1 MTYKQWYQEYLRL
14 YKRKLAEKTRESY
27 TRLDALISP
36 IIGEKELEAITPDD
50 IQAAIISAEETAGGR
65 QAQLVYTLLHAVFR
79 RAVRSKHL
87 RENPVEA
94 VDKPEHEGKQG
105 RAIEGADWQR
115 LAPIISGDVA
125 FALMAFAG
133 LRRGE
138 TLALR
143 RADVDFSAGMI
154 HVCRQRVR
162 VGGQLVTA
170 PPKSAAGTRDVPIA
184 PELEP
189 ILREAVRF
197 LLPNAL
203 IVPIAPETLAHK
215 WRDAQRKAAIV
226 EPYRLHDLRHTYAT
240 RLVLAGVNIRVLQ
253 YAIGHASYQLTMQTY
268 THIGA
273 SAAKSELSRV
283 YASLH

>member
-36 IIGEKELEAITPDD
+36 VIDEKELEAITPDD
-50 IQAAIISAEETAGGR
+50 IQAAIISAEETAGIR
-65 QAQLVYTLLHAVFR
+65 QAQLAFTLLHAVFR

-143 RADVDFSAGMI
+143 RADVDFSAGVL

-170 PPKSAAGTRDVPIA
+170 PPKSSAGIRDVPIS

-189 ILREAVRF
+189 ILRAAVRF
-197 LLPNAL
+197 LLPSAL
-203 IVPIAPETLAHK
+203 LVPIAPETLARR
-215 WRDAQRKAAIV
+215 WRAAQIAAGIQQT
-226 EPYRLHDLRHTYAT
+226 YRLHDLRHTYAT
-240 RLVLAGVNIRVLQ
+240 RLVLAGVNLRVLQ
-253 YAIGHASYQLTMQTY
+253 YTIGHADYQLTLKTY
-268 THIGA
+268 THINPF
-273 SAAKSELSRV
+273 SAKTELSRV
-283 YASLH
+283 YALLH

>member
-1 MTYKQWYQEYLRL
+1 MSL
-14 YKRKLAEKTRESY
+14 YKRRLSDKTRESY
-27 TRLDALISP
+27 ARLDQLINP
-36 IIGEKELEAITPDD
+36 IIGAKPLEAITPDD
-50 IQAAIISAEETAGGR
+50 IQAALVAAEDQAGSR
-65 QAQLVYTLLHAVFR
+65 QAQLVYTLLHAAFR
-79 RAVRSKHL
+79 RAVRSGHI
-87 RENPVEA
+87 RQSPVEA
-94 VDKPEHEGKQG
+94 VDKPEHETQQG
-105 RAIEGADWQR
+105 RAIEGGDWER
-115 LAPIISGDVA
+115 LSPLIVGNVA

-143 RADVDFSAGMI
+143 RCDIDLQTGVI

-162 VGGQLVTA
+162 VHGQLVTA
-170 PPKSAAGTRDVPIA
+170 PPKSSAGIRDVPIS

-197 LLPNAL
+197 LLPNGL
-203 IVPIAPETLAHK
+203 LVPIAPETLAHK
-215 WRDAQRKAAIV
+215 WRDAQCKAGITS
-226 EPYRLHDLRHTYAT
+226 PYRLHDLRHTYAT

>member
-1 MTYKQWYQEYLRL
+1 MNYAQWYQTYMSL
-14 YKRKLAEKTRESY
+14 YKRRLSDKTRESY
-27 TRLDALISP
+27 ARLDQLVNP
-36 IIGEKELEAITPDD
+36 IIGAKPLEAITPDD
-50 IQAAIISAEETAGGR
+50 IQAALVAAEDQAGSR

-94 VDKPEHEGKQG
+94 VDKPDHEGKQG
-105 RAIEGADWQR
+105 RAIEGGDWER
-115 LAPIISGDVA
+115 LSPLIVGNVA

-143 RADVDFSAGMI
+143 RCDIDLQTGVI

-162 VGGQLVTA
+162 VHGQLVTA
-170 PPKSAAGTRDVPIA
+170 PPKSSAGIRDVPIS

-189 ILREAVRF
+189 LLHDAVRY
-197 LLPNAL
+197 LLPNGL
-203 IVPIAPETLAHK
+203 LVPIAPETLAHK
-215 WRDAQRKAAIV
+215 WRDAQRKAGITS
-226 EPYRLHDLRHTYAT
+226 PYRLHDLRHTYAT

>member
-27 TRLDALISP
+27 TRLDTLISP

-50 IQAAIISAEETAGGR
+50 IQAAIISAEVQAGGR

-170 PPKSAAGTRDVPIA
+170 PPKSAAGTRDVPIS

-215 WRDAQRKAAIV
+215 WRDAQRKAGIA
-226 EPYRLHDLRHTYAT
+226 ETYRLHDLRHTYAT